1 MPHLF
6 IFGFVTLLVITMELT
21 WPVKSRGFVEDK
33 ECATTALAQK
43 EYVKSISVLE
53 DEDAESN

>member
-6 IFGFVTLLVITMELT
+6 IFGFVTLLVVTMELT

-33 ECATTALAQK
+33 ECATTALANQH
-43 EYVKSISVLE
+43 VKSISVLE
-53 DEDAESN
+53 DEEDAESN

>member
-6 IFGFVTLLVITMELT
+6 IFGFVTLLVVTMEMT

-33 ECATTALAQK
+33 ECATTALANQH
-43 EYVKSISVLE
+43 VKSISVLE
-53 DEDAESN
+53 DEEDAESN